1 MVLERFLARVF
12 VGLDIIFFIYFI
24 LFYFFVFVFGGA
36 VVYNLVRISGFYFY
50 FYFFLMNND
59 ILKRNKGRLVS
70 SPISRSRTQEGRER
84 ISGLSQL

>member
-12 VGLDIIFFIYFI
+12 VGLDINFFV
-24 LFYFFVFVFGGA
+24 FVFVFGGA
-36 VVYNLVRISGFYFY
+36 VVYYLVRISGFYFN
-50 FYFFLMNND
+50 FFLMNND

-84 ISGLSQL
+84 IPGLSQR